1 MIADIRLL
9 TVQEYHRM
17 AEAGIFHPEE
27 RLELIAGQVI
37 RMSAKG
43 TAHESAIT
51 RTERLLRQRLGE
63 QVLLRLQSPI
73 QLDDYS
79 EPEPDI
85 AVVMPNPLDYDD
97 HHPCPEEVFLLIEV
111 ADSSL
116 KYDREVKA
124 LAYAKSGIADYWILD
139 VNQRK
144 LHVYRLPS
152 PDGYQSETILS
163 EDVTISPLAFP
174 NCAIA
179 PRQLLRP
186 AS

>member
-1 MIADIRLL
+1 
-9 TVQEYHRM
+9 
-17 AEAGIFHPEE
+17 
-27 RLELIAGQVI
+27 
-37 RMSAKG
+37 
-43 TAHESAIT
+43 
-51 RTERLLRQRLGE
+51 
-63 QVLLRLQSPI
+63 
-73 QLDDYS
+73 
-79 EPEPDI
+79 
-85 AVVMPNPLDYDD
+85 
-97 HHPCPEEVFLLIEV
+97 LLIEV

-124 LAYAKSGIADYWILD
+124 IAYAKSGIADYWILD

-179 PRQLLRP
+179 LRQLLRP

>member
-1 MIADIRLL
+1 MITDIRLL
-9 TVQEYHRM
+9 TIQEYHRM

-27 RLELIAGQVI
+27 RLELIAGQII
-37 RMSAKG
+37 RKSAKG

-97 HHPCPEEVFLLIEV
+97 HHPYPEEVFLLIEV

-124 LAYAKSGIADYWILD
+124 IAYAKSGIADYWILD

-152 PDGYQSETILS
+152 PDSYQSETILS

-174 NCAIA
+174 DCAIA
-179 PRQLLRP
+179 PRELLRP
-186 AS
+186 TS